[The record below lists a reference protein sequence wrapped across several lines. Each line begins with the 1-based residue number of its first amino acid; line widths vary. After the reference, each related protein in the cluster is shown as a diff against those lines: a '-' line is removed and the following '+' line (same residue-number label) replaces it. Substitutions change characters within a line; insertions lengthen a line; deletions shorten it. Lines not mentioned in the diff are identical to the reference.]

1 MTILDRIVTTKKAE
15 LKLRKA
21 QFPES
26 YWEQSPLLERK
37 PDSLVQHLKN
47 SPSGIIAEFKRRSP
61 SKAVINQSVS
71 VREVVT
77 GYATAGACGAS
88 ILTDNEYFGGSLDD
102 LVQARACSNLPL
114 LRKEFIIDPYQITEA
129 KAFGADVVL
138 LIAALLDETQIK
150 ALSAHAKGL
159 QLEVLVEIHDASELE
174 KCLQPTVDIIGVNNR
189 NLKTFD
195 VSLDTSKD
203 LAAKIPAEFLKISES
218 GLQDPSAIIALK
230 NYGFEGFLIGEN
242 FMKTTHPSAA
252 AQEFIQQ
259 LNP

>member
-37 PDSLVQHLKN
+37 PHSLVQRLKN

-102 LVQARACSNLPL
+102 LVQARACSSLPL
-114 LRKEFIIDPYQITEA
+114 LRKEFI
-129 KAFGADVVL
+129 
-138 LIAALLDETQIK
+138 
-150 ALSAHAKGL
+150 
-159 QLEVLVEIHDASELE
+159 
-174 KCLQPTVDIIGVNNR
+174 
-189 NLKTFD
+189 
-195 VSLDTSKD
+195 
-203 LAAKIPAEFLKISES
+203 
-218 GLQDPSAIIALK
+218 
-230 NYGFEGFLIGEN
+230 
-242 FMKTTHPSAA
+242 
-252 AQEFIQQ
+252 
-259 LNP
+259 